1 MKRIGTKSSII
12 IIYGKFILG
21 LRNFWSNGGL
31 ALQGAAL
38 KSRSSE
44 DFDKFCMIIMEKLLN
59 IKLTLY
65 QIFPFFAS

>member
-12 IIYGKFILG
+12 IIFGKFPLG

-44 DFDKFCMIIMEKLLN
+44 DFDKFCMIIMEKLLKTK
-59 IKLTLY
+59 ITLY
-65 QIFPFFAS
+65 QIFPFFGS